1 MRPHE
6 EQPLILSTER
16 FRWLRKAVRPLRRF
30 FAWFTLVY
38 EERYWRI
45 TSDMELEEA
54 ARETRAVVDW
64 TTKQLEKFAADIEEI
79 SKRTEG
85 ITAGLEARLI
95 ERTDLLLE
103 ELWRRTEIGLANQAR
118 DVQKLQEQGQR
129 LAHEN
134 AAILRLLAASDGE
147 AAHPEHSHAHAAVAL
162 ASPGA
167 EVAPNGPAARAG
179 NQELAA
185 PNKKVATEVSGNGS
199 EPFVGGGSAG
209 GGADAIDGTAPGRT
223 TPTFDEFFHEAERG
237 PRQEVRDK
245 VFRYLRYFRSDGP
258 VVDLGC
264 GRGEFVEL
272 LAWGGIPAY
281 GVDIDQSAVQ
291 RCRERGLDVRQED
304 LFEHLRGLPDASLGG
319 VFSAQVVEH
328 LPPHSIWPL
337 FKEIGRVLQPGAKA
351 VIETPNPASF
361 ATHMHSFWR
370 DPDHVRPLPAPTLSM
385 AARAAGLLV
394 EDIVYLSPPPED
406 ERLQVSGAESFDP
419 PLRDLARAF
428 DRAVNQLNSV
438 IYGPQDYAVVAVKP
452 A

>member
-6 EQPLILSTER
+6 EQPLILSTDR
-16 FRWLRKAVRPLRRF
+16 VKWLRKAIRPLRRF

-54 ARETRAVVDW
+54 HRETRAIVDW
-64 TTKQLEKFAADIEEI
+64 TTQQLEKFAAEIERI
-79 SKRTEG
+79 SSVTEG
-85 ITAGLEARLI
+85 LTAGLEARLI

-103 ELWRRTEIGLANQAR
+103 ELWRRSEIGLANQAR
-118 DVQKLQEQGQR
+118 DVQKLQEQAQR

-134 AAILRLLAASDGE
+134 AAILRLLSATDGE
-147 AAHPEHSHAHAAVAL
+147 AVEAQHSHARATVAV
-162 ASPGA
+162 SPPGA
-167 EVAPNGPAARAG
+167 EVAQNGPVSQQGTRA
-179 NQELAA
+179 LAA
-185 PNKKVATEVSGNGS
+185 PDKTVATVMSGNGS
-199 EPFVGGGSAG
+199 EPPLGGGNSGDGKAG
-209 GGADAIDGTAPGRT
+209 DGAVS
-223 TPTFDEFFHEAERG
+223 TPTPPTFEEFFHEAERG
-237 PRQEVRDK
+237 PRQDVRDK
-245 VFRYLRYFRSDGP
+245 VHRYLRYFRSDGP

-281 GVDIDQSAVQ
+281 GVDIDPAAVR
-291 RCRERGLDVRQED
+291 RCHDLGLDARQED
-304 LFEHLRGLPDASLGG
+304 LFEHLRGLPDATLGG

-337 FKEIGRVLQPGAKA
+337 FKEIARVLRPGAKA

-394 EDIVYLSPPPED
+394 EDIVYQSPPPEE
-406 ERLQVSGAESFDP
+406 ERLQVSGSESFDP

-428 DRAVNQLNSV
+428 DRAVNQLNTV